1 MILKSYEIQKNKSN
15 LSKYNFFLLYG
26 ENFGLK
32 KDIKEYIEIEIKKKD
47 KHIEISSLYEN
58 DILSNE
64 ENFFNS
70 IFSGSLFS
78 EKKIIII
85 HESTDKIINNVT
97 NIYNKYV
104 ENVYLIFFSDVLE
117 KKSKLRNFFEINKK
131 TICIPCYLDSE
142 KDLEII
148 AQSELK
154 KSSINLSREAINLL
168 IEKSNS
174 DRNNLKNEI
183 EKIKSYALN
192 KKRIEFDEIKSLIN
206 FSGDHKSDILVNEC
220 LCGNILQYKK
230 IVSEIYINTINQVYL
245 LRILSNKIQRL
256 LKIKE
261 KENKLNNLDKLINS
275 STPTI
280 FWKEKPLVKKQLS
293 IWSSND
299 LNKLINEINN
309 TELLCKKNPEIS
321 KVIFFN
327 FFTKI
332 CSKAKN
338 SSLSY

>member
-1 MILKSYEIQKNKSN
+1 MSLK
-15 LSKYNFFLLYG
+15 
-26 ENFGLK
+26 
-32 KDIKEYIEIEIKKKD
+32 
-47 KHIEISSLYEN
+47 
-58 DILSNE
+58 
-64 ENFFNS
+64 
-70 IFSGSLFS
+70 
-78 EKKIIII
+78 
-85 HESTDKIINNVT
+85 
-97 NIYNKYV
+97 
-104 ENVYLIFFSDVLE
+104 

-230 IVSEIYINTINQVYL
+230 VVSEIYISTINQVYL

-293 IWSSND
+293 IWNRND